1 MNGVI
6 KFTRLNYIYFILL
19 HDKKKNTRTPEEIM
33 RDVYG
38 CGNESIPGG
47 FYPKGADGRIAK
59 SHLQHC

>member
-1 MNGVI
+1 MLDFFINCYLYFYHVI
-6 KFTRLNYIYFILL
+6 KKI
-19 HDKKKNTRTPEEIM
+19 KNTRAPEEIM

-47 FYPKGADGRIAK
+47 FYPKGADGQIAK

>member
-1 MNGVI
+1 MI
-6 KFTRLNYIYFILL
+6 
-19 HDKKKNTRTPEEIM
+19 KKKNTRTPEEIM